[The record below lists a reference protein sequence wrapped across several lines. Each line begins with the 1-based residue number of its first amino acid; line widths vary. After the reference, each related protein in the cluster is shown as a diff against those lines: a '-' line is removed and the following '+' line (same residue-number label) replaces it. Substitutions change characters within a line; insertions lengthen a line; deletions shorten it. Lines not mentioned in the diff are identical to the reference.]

1 MPLPSPLLRKK
12 SVRRLVRSWRQLGWR
27 QRALPDFI
35 IIGAQKAGTGSLY
48 YYLSE
53 HPAIHP
59 PLRKEIHY
67 FDGGLDPRRD
77 NFARGE
83 AWYRAHFPRRDRL
96 EPGARVFEASPLYLF
111 NPLAP
116 SRIASRLPGVKL
128 IVLLRDPVA
137 RAISQYFMSLRRGF
151 ETLPLL
157 EALQAEEARLAPVL
171 AAGDYKNPLFIH
183 NSYKMRGRYA
193 EQLKRFLD
201 HFSREQLL
209 ILDSGSFFRHPAET
223 VSRVF
228 RFLEVDDTFRPGNLK
243 PRNVARNRGAVEEEA
258 VAYLKDY
265 FREPNQALRVL
276 LQRDP
281 GW

>member
-1 MPLPSPLLRKK
+1 MPLPSRILRKK
-12 SVRRLVRSWRQLGWR
+12 PVRRLVWSWRRLTWK
-27 QRALPDFI
+27 QRALPDFV

-59 PLRKEIHY
+59 PLLKEIHY

-83 AWYRAHFPRRDRL
+83 AWYRAHFPRRSRL
-96 EPGARVFEASPLYLF
+96 GAGGRVFEASPLYLF

-116 SRIASRLPGVKL
+116 RRIADRLPDAKL

-137 RAISQYFMSLRRGF
+137 RAISQYFMSVRRGF
-151 ETLPLL
+151 ETLPLM
-157 EALQAEEARLAPVL
+157 EALQAEEERLAPVL
-171 AAGDYKNPLFIH
+171 AAEDYKNPVFIH

-193 EQLKRFLD
+193 GQLERFLG
-201 HFSREQLL
+201 HFPREQLL
-209 ILDSGSFFRHPAET
+209 ILGSESFFRDPQEA
-223 VSRVF
+223 VGSAF
-228 RFLEVDDTFRPGNLK
+228 RFVGVDDAFRPRNLK
-243 PRNVARNRGAVEEEA
+243 PRNVARNRSAVDEAA
-258 VAYLKDY
+258 VAYLKEY
-265 FREPNQALRVL
+265 FREPNQALYEL
-276 LQRDP
+276 LQQDF